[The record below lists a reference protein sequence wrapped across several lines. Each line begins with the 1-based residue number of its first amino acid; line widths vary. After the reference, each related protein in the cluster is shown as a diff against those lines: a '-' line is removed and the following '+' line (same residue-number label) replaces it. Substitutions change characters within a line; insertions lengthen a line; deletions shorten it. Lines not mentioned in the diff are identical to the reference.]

1 MQQSL
6 DWGDVTQMVDP
17 IREHSWILDNSGR
30 HEASLRM
37 SRELQDSQVVST
49 VRAGAFAPPPELP
62 ASYESHSSII
72 NSMPLFLSR
81 KPTCSQ
87 RIYAR
92 PGELPII
99 EEMRR
104 HVLEDV
110 STTEAWRQVRES
122 DARRDNR
129 LHGQST

>member
-1 MQQSL
+1 MQQSV

-17 IREHSWILDNSGR
+17 IRGHTWIRDNSGR
-30 HEASLRM
+30 HEASLVM
-37 SRELQDSQVVST
+37 AREIQDNQVIST
-49 VRAGAFAPPPELP
+49 VRAGAFAPPPALP

-72 NSMPLFLSR
+72 NTMPLFLSR
-81 KPTCSQ
+81 EPTCSR

-92 PGELPII
+92 AGELPVV

-110 STTEAWRQVRES
+110 STITVWSQVRES
-122 DARRDNR
+122 DARRDDR
-129 LHGQST
+129 LHHR